1 MRRVQQWNVYSASPL
16 CVPVANQVWKSTHSF
31 LLIIYRGFLKWWVS
45 PTNPW
50 GFPTKNDHF
59 GVFWG
64 KNHHFFGN
72 TLTWKFAKRPLV
84 FSVWS
89 DSRSIKVN
97 DTFLQCVSPAVG
109 SWVGFFFR
117 RGRSSWTT
125 APRLGGSSHLRSGYE
140 YVTPM
145 EFSHGVSSAIWKGSH
160 KSPIRLGTY

>member
-64 KNHHFFGN
+64 KKHHFFGN

-109 SWVGFFFR
+109 SWVVFFFR

-125 APRLGGSSHLRSGYE
+125 APNTTWRIIPPTKWLRIRN
-140 YVTPM
+140 P
-145 EFSHGVSSAIWKGSH
+145 HGVQPWSEFGH
-160 KSPIRLGTY
+160 LEGVP